1 MTDTKGF
8 ISSYEA
14 LIFYKD
20 NTSAILEGGKKSE
33 KNANSIITNIFS
45 PLHYTYINQFF
56 GDITIRDIIME
67 LYPSESYRLATI
79 PGEGRFAESSHH
91 IALRLI
97 SSEQICSV
105 DNFQQLDEDQN
116 DTLCQSYSL
125 LNYLILQQNEEKL
138 RSIHLLRD
146 VQNIPHRKSEKQIL
160 MIRIYLFLLNNK
172 DFLKK
177 LKFLRHPPNKIWNDF
192 FLDTKADEL
201 KIFVSEGTIEEFIM
215 SIKIVLALW
224 MRYGYHYFIRKGK
237 INQISTRNMKRIM
250 TEYMANGD
258 NLVDLEELYAIL
270 GLDTHPPVAFSSP
283 PSPPSS
289 SSPRNEKTR
298 KRNRGGKKGPSIS
311 KKNKRSN
318 KIYV

>member
-8 ISSYEA
+8 SSSYEA

-20 NTSAILEGGKKSE
+20 NTSAILEGGRESE
-33 KNANSIITNIFS
+33 KNANKIISKVFS

-56 GDITIRDIIME
+56 GDITIRDMIME
-67 LYPSESYRLATI
+67 LYPSKLYRLGTVD
-79 PGEGRFAESSHH
+79 GEGRFVGSSHH
-91 IALRLI
+91 IV
-97 SSEQICSV
+97 EKMTPPQQICSV
-105 DNFQQLDEDQN
+105 DNFQQLNEDEN

-125 LNYLILQQNEEKL
+125 LNYLILQQKEVRA
-138 RSIHLLRD
+138 RSIDLLRD

-192 FLDTKADEL
+192 FLDTKADEH
-201 KIFVSEGTIEEFIM
+201 KIFVSEVTIEEFIM

-224 MRYGYHYFIRKGK
+224 MRYGYHYFIRKGR
-237 INQISTRNMKRIM
+237 INQISTRNMKSIM
-250 TEYMANGD
+250 TGYTLKGD

-270 GLDTHPPVAFSSP
+270 GLDA
-283 PSPPSS
+283 PSS
-289 SSPRNEKTR
+289 SSSSSSSPAPSSPHPNWKTR
-298 KRNRGGKKGPSIS
+298 KRTRGGKKGPSIS
-311 KKNKRSN
+311 KKNKRSK

>member
-8 ISSYEA
+8 SSSSEA

-33 KNANSIITNIFS
+33 KNANKIISEVFS

-56 GDITIRDIIME
+56 GDITIRDMIME

-97 SSEQICSV
+97 SNEQICSV

-125 LNYLILQQNEEKL
+125 LNYLIFQQNEEKL

-146 VQNIPHRKSEKQIL
+146 VQNIPRRKSEKQIL
-160 MIRIYLFLLNNK
+160 MIRIYLFLLNNEK
-172 DFLKK
+172 FVEKLNGLK
-177 LKFLRHPPNKIWNDF
+177 HSPNKIWNDF
-192 FLDTKADEL
+192 FLDTKADEH

-237 INQISTRNMKRIM
+237 INQISKSNMERIM
-250 TEYMANGD
+250 VDYTLKGD
-258 NLVDLEELYAIL
+258 NLVDLKELDAIL
-270 GLDTHPPVAFSSP
+270 DSDAPSSP
-283 PSPPSS
+283 APSS
-289 SSPRNEKTR
+289 PAPSSPHKT
-298 KRNRGGKKGPSIS
+298 KKSKGKLGGKKGPSIS
-311 KKNKRSN
+311 KKNKRSK